1 MLQMVEYLSE
11 FADGSGIETIEQRKM
26 YQYELYELLQV
37 LELSVAMLN
46 IDFVQRV
53 GTSDSVIYFIRDCVN
68 DEIYEKKVRR
78 LSAEY
83 YKLKEVV

>member
-1 MLQMVEYLSE
+1 MIQMVEYLGE
-11 FADGSGIETIEQRKM
+11 FADGSGIEVIEQRKM

-37 LELSVAMLN
+37 LELSVPMLN

-53 GTSDSVIYFIRDCVN
+53 GTSSEVIWLIRDCLN
-68 DEIYEKKVRR
+68 NEIYEKKVRR

-83 YKLKEVV
+83 YKAKEVV